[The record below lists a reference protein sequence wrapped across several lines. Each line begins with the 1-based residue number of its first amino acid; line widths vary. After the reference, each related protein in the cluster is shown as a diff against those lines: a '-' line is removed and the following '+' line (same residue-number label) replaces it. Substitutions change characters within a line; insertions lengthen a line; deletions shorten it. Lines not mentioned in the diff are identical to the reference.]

1 VSVIEKSKSQNLKL
15 GSDYGIIFYNETPL
29 KDRKKKWNHYYF
41 YRFWGDGQNSC
52 WNDSQRNKDQRE

>member
-1 VSVIEKSKSQNLKL
+1 L

-41 YRFWGDGQNSC
+41 TDFEAMGKILAEMILKGTKTNE
-52 WNDSQRNKDQRE
+52 NKSALILSELL